1 MADFFYSI
9 TWHFLAKV
17 LILSD
22 INQLTYERSLLF
34 KRESQY
40 GVLI

>member
-1 MADFFYSI
+1 MADFFYAI

-17 LILSD
+17 LILSG